1 MKGCNH
7 TGGIVSQLNGH
18 NKEQIKFMSIE
29 YRIVI
34 NHEEQYSLIPIDQP
48 LKRGW
53 KDTGKMGSDTECL
66 KHIEEVW
73 TDMAPA
79 DLERI
84 KASLRH

>member
-1 MKGCNH
+1 
-7 TGGIVSQLNGH
+7 
-18 NKEQIKFMSIE
+18 MSTK

-48 LKRGW
+48 FLRGW

-66 KHIEEVW
+66 KYIEEVW

-84 KASLRH
+84 KASLRR